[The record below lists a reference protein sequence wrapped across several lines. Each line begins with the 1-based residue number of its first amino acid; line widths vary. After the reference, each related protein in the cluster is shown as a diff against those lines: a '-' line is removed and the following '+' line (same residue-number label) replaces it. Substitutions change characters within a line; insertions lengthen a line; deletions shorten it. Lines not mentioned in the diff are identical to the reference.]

1 MSHNTSTIDKDTINE
16 EKSTTFSPRK
26 RSEISFRLHLPG
38 FHQGHVSLINNS
50 YIVTLSCT
58 HKGARCP
65 VCGHY
70 SNHVK
75 GHYVRSLQGL
85 EIMGHPLTLTVN
97 VCKFRCMN
105 ASCRRKVFNACLSP
119 LASPH
124 ARNTG
129 SVEKRIREISLK
141 TTSRIASHLLSGQ
154 NIICSGSSCLRR
166 AHVHHEPSPAPVS
179 IGLDDYA
186 QKKGHVY
193 GTVIVDQSTH
203 NPIMLLTGRGEENLK
218 EYLEKNPQIQYIT
231 CDRAQ
236 CFIKVINRALP
247 GATRIADRFHLIKDL
262 VDGMTGEIAARSRL
276 GVEKRSFDFPSQ
288 ETVRKR
294 IMESLYNMG
303 DEKHRL
309 RLKRFI
315 DAEDCMRKG
324 MSLSETGRR
333 LNVHTYVICKLM
345 RGHTGRD
352 YMSPQQ
358 KSILKHVDQLAF
370 EISHGCA
377 DIKALKQKM
386 KGSMD
391 GSDVER
397 ATLEIRKDIREG
409 QREIREYNKSV
420 KNRKYKTHASVK
432 AIHELILKGQ
442 TCVEPLKR
450 LMKDPAVNTA
460 IDLCVKFREML
471 KGGLQYRLDK
481 WIDRAM
487 ESDLKALRE
496 FAEGIKRDKQAVQ
509 NAIDIYLNN
518 GVLEGTVNKIKM
530 LKRQMFNRAD
540 ITLLYNKLINFST

>member
-16 EKSTTFSPRK
+16 EKSTGFPARK
-26 RSEISFRLHLPG
+26 RSDISFRLHLPG
-38 FHQGHVSLINNS
+38 FHQDHVSLINNS
-50 YIVTLSCT
+50 YFVTLSCT

-105 ASCRRKVFNACLSP
+105 ASCRRKVFSACLSP
-119 LASPH
+119 LASPR

-129 SVEKRIREISLK
+129 SVEERIREISLK

-166 AHVHHEPSPAPVS
+166 AHIHHEPPPAPAS

-193 GTVIVDQSTH
+193 GTAIVDQITH

-236 CFIKVINRALP
+236 CFIKVINQALP
-247 GATRIADRFHLIKDL
+247 SATRIADRFHLIKDL
-262 VDGMTGEIAARSRL
+262 VDGMTGEIASRSRL

-303 DEKHRL
+303 DEKHRS

-324 MSLSETGRR
+324 MSLSETGRC
-333 LNVHTYVICKLM
+333 LNVHPYVICKLM

-352 YMSPQQ
+352 YMSPRQ

-377 DIKALKQKM
+377 DIKVLKQKM
-386 KGSMD
+386 KGLMD
-391 GSDVER
+391 GRDVER
-397 ATLEIRKDIREG
+397 GTFEIRKDIREG

-420 KNRKYKTHASVK
+420 RNRKYKTHASVK
-432 AIHELILKGQ
+432 AIHELILNGHP
-442 TCVEPLKR
+442 CVESLKK
-450 LMKDPAVNTA
+450 LMKDLTVHTA

-471 KGGLQYRLDK
+471 KGRLQYSLDK

-496 FAEGIKRDKQAVQ
+496 FAEGVKRDKQAVQ